1 MIWLNNSL
9 FTLGGKYN
17 FEKENYKEHSCIFVC
32 GVIFIQFICKW
43 IVNADE

>member
-1 MIWLNNSL
+1 ML
-9 FTLGGKYN
+9 K
-17 FEKENYKEHSCIFVC
+17 KKNYKGHFCIFVC